1 MERTAYVRTTMG
13 QDGKTPVYELV
24 VNGEKQCAL
33 SPVEMIELSMQITSA
48 LRFSVPLVRDMGRL
62 G

>member
-1 MERTAYVRTTMG
+1 MG